1 MDKGHRYTDKQ
12 IELLEKRLKRHY
24 RRVNAELQKKLTA
37 YLNENAE
44 QYEELWRKLDEGEIT
59 PSQFEYLIMSDN
71 GLETIEGELVNTYV
85 EADAKAMS
93 IVGAALGIV
102 FAYNHNYQR
111 DKMRAETGIR
121 IPKVR
126 KRMLP
131 PPNPDKMKD
140 RIWHRI
146 KIRLVVNHGI
156 KHGRTTTEVA
166 DELNKVTNMDLN
178 AAYRA
183 ARTACTNAE
192 NQGKLNAM
200 LVLRDKYGVDVK
212 KQWYATLD
220 NRTRTQHREMHGE
233 IRELE
238 EPFSNELQYPGDPN
252 GDPSEVWNC
261 SCTLIDVIS
270 GMDDI
275 QHAPSGMSRS
285 EWIKREPVT
294 KNYPLKYQT
303 EKQKA
308 KRHGRNNRSKSR

>member
-12 IELLEKRLKRHY
+12 IELLEKRLERHY
-24 RRVNAELQKKLTA
+24 QGVSAEARKKLIK
-37 YLNENAE
+37 YLKDNQERYA
-44 QYEELWRKLDEGEIT
+44 ELWRQLDEGEIT
-59 PSQFEYLIMSDN
+59 EAQFDYLIMSDN
-71 GLETIEGELVNTYV
+71 ELESIQGELVNTYV
-85 EADAKAMS
+85 EGDAKAMS

-140 RIWHRI
+140 RIWHRV

-156 KHGRTTTEVA
+156 KRGRTTSEVA

-238 EPFSNELQYPGDPN
+238 ETFSNGLLYPADPDGN
-252 GDPSEVWNC
+252 PSEVWNC
-261 SCTLIDVIS
+261 RCTLIDVIS

-285 EWIKREPVT
+285 EWIKKEPVT
-294 KNYPLKYQT
+294 KSYPLKYQT
-303 EKQKA
+303 EKQ